1 MSSAVIS
8 TAVQELATTFSGRLI
23 QPEDPLYAD
32 ARLVFNGM
40 IDRRPAI
47 VAQCRGVAD
56 IAEAIKFARSN
67 GLEIAVRGGGHNVG
81 GRGTIDNGL
90 VIDLS
95 PMKGIYI
102 DPIARRARVQ
112 GGVLWREFNREAQ
125 IHGLA
130 TTGGVVGTTGVAG
143 LTLGGGLGWLMHKY
157 GLALDNLLSV
167 ELVTAEGKVLRVAAD
182 ENPDLFWALRG
193 GGGNFGVAA
202 SFEFQLHPV
211 GPMVTGGLIAYPLER
226 GKDVLELFREVTASP
241 AEDLMVV
248 AGLLTAADGATKIA
262 GLVAAHIGAPE
273 AGAAAMQSLR
283 KLGTPIADLLGPLPY
298 TTLNSLLD
306 DAFPRGARSYWKSHF
321 LDGLSDGA
329 IDALL
334 KTASRLPSPH
344 SSIVIE
350 HFHGAAT
357 RVAPA
362 ATAYALRSP
371 GYNVL
376 LGGQWLD
383 AGLDAAGIG
392 WCRDGYQAIQ
402 PHVGKQRYL
411 NYMNDDDTGDA
422 VLTSVYGSNL
432 SRLRDVKKKYD
443 PDNVFHINVNI
454 PPGN

>member
-1 MSSAVIS
+1 VSSAVS

-102 DPIARRARVQ
+102 DPVARRARVQ

-125 IHGLA
+125 VHGLA

-167 ELVTAEGKVLRVAAD
+167 ELVTAEAKVLRVAAD

-211 GPMVTGGLIAYPLER
+211 GPIVTGGLIAYPLER

-321 LDGLSDGA
+321 LDGLPDGA

-357 RVAPA
+357 RVAPT

-383 AGLDAAGIG
+383 AGLDAAGIE

-422 VLTSVYGSNL
+422 VLTSVYGPNL

>member
-334 KTASRLPSPH
+334 EDGQPVAVTAQLDRHRALPWRRDASGAGGDRLRAAITGLQRSPWWPMARRRARRRRYRM
-344 SSIVIE
+344 VPRWLP
-350 HFHGAAT
+350 GD
-357 RVAPA
+357 PA
-362 ATAYALRSP
+362 ARRQAALSE
-371 GYNVL
+371 L
-376 LGGQWLD
+376 
-383 AGLDAAGIG
+383 
-392 WCRDGYQAIQ
+392 
-402 PHVGKQRYL
+402 HE
-411 NYMNDDDTGDA
+411 
-422 VLTSVYGSNL
+422 
-432 SRLRDVKKKYD
+432 
-443 PDNVFHINVNI
+443 
-454 PPGN
+454 

>member
-1 MSSAVIS
+1 VSSAVIS
-8 TAVQELATTFSGRLI
+8 TAVQELSATFSGRLI
-23 QPEDPLYAD
+23 QPDDPLYAD

-56 IAEAIKFARSN
+56 IADAIKFARST

-112 GGVLWREFNREAQ
+112 GGGLWREFNREAQ

-167 ELVTAEGKVLRVAAD
+167 ELVTAEGKVVRAAAD

-262 GLVAAHIGAPE
+262 GIVAAHIGSPE

-283 KLGTPIADLLGPLPY
+283 KLGPPIADLLGPIPY

-321 LDGLSDGA
+321 LDSLSDGA

-334 KTASRLPSPH
+334 TTASRLPSAQ
-344 SSIVIE
+344 SSIVVE

-357 RVAPA
+357 RVSPT

-371 GYNVL
+371 GYNLL

-422 VLTSVYGSNL
+422 VLTSVYGPNL
-432 SRLRDVKKKYD
+432 ARLREIKKQYD
-443 PDNVFHINVNI
+443 PGNVFHVNVNV
-454 PPGN
+454 PPGK